1 MIEHKCFVFT
11 FTDVEVREREF
22 CIVKSGE
29 VLSVEPKAFRVLL
42 FLVRNPH
49 RLIGKDEL
57 LDAVWSDC
65 AVSENSLT
73 PSIALLRRLLGDD
86 TRDPRYI
93 ATVPPEGYRFL
104 CDVEAGEDGF
114 EGLET
119 AEPHP
124 ANSRNELEPPR
135 GTNGDGVSPD
145 HSQIQTAAADQVEE
159 KVEQPSDRRARLP
172 KRLLVPGSIAAALLI
187 LVTGF
192 FVHRA
197 IRDREAP
204 GDAIRRDGK
213 TTASSRMHVVPLTTL
228 PGKAWGPAF
237 SPVGE
242 KIAFI
247 WDGENPVK
255 GDLYVQ
261 VVGGERPL
269 RLTHTSSGYIC
280 CADWSPDGREIAFG
294 RCDDRGGG
302 VFTVPALGGPERKL
316 TDVVCPFGDAGSPK
330 WIADGR
336 SLLLAD
342 RCTPDGPRGIVV
354 FSLERGEVRCLRAP
368 PLYSESG
375 DFAPI
380 LSPDGRTVAI
390 LRSSTSNVPEIYT
403 VALSGGNLRKITL
416 TAHPQ
421 GIPCGRQM
429 DNTLSSTR
437 LEVYLSG
444 FGASLQHAAR
454 LSLRPLIQEQ

>member
-73 PSIALLRRLLGDD
+73 RSIALLRRLLGDD
-86 TRDPRYI
+86 TREPRYI
-93 ATVPPEGYRFL
+93 ATVPTVGYRFL
-104 CDVEAGEDGF
+104 CDVEAAEDGF

-172 KRLLVPGSIAAALLI
+172 KRLLVPGSIAAVLVI

-197 IRDREAP
+197 VRDREAP
-204 GDAIRRDGK
+204 GNAVRRAGK
-213 TTASSRMHVVPLTTL
+213 TTASSRMHVVPLTTF
-228 PGKAWGPAF
+228 PGNAYGPAF
-237 SPVGE
+237 SPDGE
-242 KIAFI
+242 KIAFF

-261 VVGGERPL
+261 LVGGESPL

-294 RCDDRGGG
+294 
-302 VFTVPALGGPERKL
+302 
-316 TDVVCPFGDAGSPK
+316 
-330 WIADGR
+330 
-336 SLLLAD
+336 
-342 RCTPDGPRGIVV
+342 
-354 FSLERGEVRCLRAP
+354 
-368 PLYSESG
+368 
-375 DFAPI
+375 
-380 LSPDGRTVAI
+380 
-390 LRSSTSNVPEIYT
+390 
-403 VALSGGNLRKITL
+403 
-416 TAHPQ
+416 
-421 GIPCGRQM
+421 
-429 DNTLSSTR
+429 
-437 LEVYLSG
+437 
-444 FGASLQHAAR
+444 
-454 LSLRPLIQEQ
+454 LRPLR